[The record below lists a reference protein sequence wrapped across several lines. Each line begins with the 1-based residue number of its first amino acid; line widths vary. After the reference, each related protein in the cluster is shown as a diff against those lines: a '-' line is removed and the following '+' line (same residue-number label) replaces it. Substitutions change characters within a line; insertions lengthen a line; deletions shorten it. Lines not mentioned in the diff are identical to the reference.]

1 MITNNNIYDN
11 MEEFNKL
18 LLDPKFIDF
27 VDGTEC
33 LAYQVNYGD
42 IKFVMIMN

>member
-1 MITNNNIYDN
+1 MITNNIYDN

-18 LLDPKFIDF
+18 LLDPKFIEF

-33 LAYQVNYGD
+33 LAFQVTYGE
-42 IKFVMIMN
+42 IKFIIIMN